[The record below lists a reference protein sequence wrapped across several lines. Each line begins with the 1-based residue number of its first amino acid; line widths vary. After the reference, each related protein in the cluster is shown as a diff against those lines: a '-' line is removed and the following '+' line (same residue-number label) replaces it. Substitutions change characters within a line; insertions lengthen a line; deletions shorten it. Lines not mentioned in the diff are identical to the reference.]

1 MKSGFLVDGSH
12 LPLGVQ
18 PDGPHDPVRDPVSL
32 TGWAIEQVDWIED
45 KLLNHG
51 ALLFRGYGFD
61 SPEVFESFAGAISP
75 KFMDYTRGTSP
86 RKKVKGHIYTSTEAP
101 SIASIP
107 LHCEMSYLNQ
117 FPGKILFYCHIP
129 AKRGG
134 QTPIADMR
142 RVCEAID
149 SGVRRRFE
157 EKELR
162 LIQNVPERRTVFAP
176 RSWREMFETDDRA
189 FVESFCRSQGIAFQW
204 KPDGTLQL
212 INIRPAVL
220 KHPKTAENVWFNS
233 AHNFH
238 DSLSWEV
245 RRLGRRLI
253 AGLLKLAEWKRRRQL
268 RAEDRPYHCTFADG
282 SEIPIEDID
291 HIRAVLWN
299 HAVLFDWQRGDVL
312 VLNNTLIAHGRMPY
326 SGPRRVLVALSEPWD
341 LSAPTGASAI
351 RLDGGHNDPATK

>member
-1 MKSGFLVDGSH
+1 
-12 LPLGVQ
+12 
-18 PDGPHDPVRDPVSL
+18 
-32 TGWAIEQVDWIED
+32 
-45 KLLNHG
+45 
-51 ALLFRGYGFD
+51 
-61 SPEVFESFAGAISP
+61 
-75 KFMDYTRGTSP
+75 
-86 RKKVKGHIYTSTEAP
+86 
-101 SIASIP
+101 
-107 LHCEMSYLNQ
+107 
-117 FPGKILFYCHIP
+117 
-129 AKRGG
+129 
-134 QTPIADMR
+134 
-142 RVCEAID
+142 
-149 SGVRRRFE
+149 
-157 EKELR
+157 
-162 LIQNVPERRTVFAP
+162 
-176 RSWREMFETDDRA
+176 MFETDDRA

-204 KPDGTLQL
+204 KPDGTLQM

-245 RRLGRRLI
+245 RRLGRRLV

-326 SGPRRVLVALSEPWD
+326 SGSRRVLVALSEPWD

-351 RLDGGHNDPATK
+351 RLDGGRNDPLTK